1 MMHWLVIA
9 IAMKIAEELAKT
21 GAALLTKKAL
31 TLAAQK
37 RTPLGVNRIR
47 GDLLQEGAPFAE
59 EAATSI
65 DQQFH
70 DRIADRVELRS
81 RIEQEVQARLGR
93 KR

>member
-1 MMHWLVIA
+1 MMHSLVIEL
-9 IAMKIAEELAKT
+9 AEEVAPFLAKKV
-21 GAALLTKKAL
+21 GKKAL
-31 TLAAQK
+31 KLAAQK

-59 EAATSI
+59 EAAASI
-65 DQQFH
+65 DQQFRG
-70 DRIADRVELRS
+70 RIADRAELRS

>member
-1 MMHWLVIA
+1 MDPLVIA
-9 IAMKIAEELAKT
+9 IARELAKELAKT
-21 GAALLTKKAL
+21 GATLLAKKAL

-47 GDLLQEGAPFAE
+47 GDLLQEGTPFAE
-59 EAATSI
+59 EAAASI
-65 DQQFH
+65 DQQFR
-70 DRIADRVELRS
+70 DRIADRAELRS